1 MAQICGKQRRL
12 RVLIMNNRV
21 AWVGERFRAS
31 LALNV
36 VLAGAFAFFAF
47 TGAREVMRLAGSV
60 D

>member
-1 MAQICGKQRRL
+1 
-12 RVLIMNNRV
+12 VLIMNNRV

-36 VLAGAFAFFAF
+36 VLAGALAFFAF
-47 TGAREVMRLAGSV
+47 TGAREVMRLAGWV